1 MDPALNNYL
10 KAADMAY
17 DIGEIHALTPDCA
30 HYDTLLR
37 QQEVLRLLDQA
48 VDGGYVQA
56 YPMKALLSASDD
68 WSTFRLVR
76 PELFRQI
83 LLEGIDRGCLAPE
96 HDEAWTWMTLAA
108 ENNDPEEFMDDM
120 ERYYDLLMTAL
131 EHGNYDAETIM
142 DMIWP
147 PEQVIEED

>member
-37 QQEVLRLLDQA
+37 QQEVLGLLDQA

-83 LLEGIDRGCLAPE
+83 QSSA
-96 HDEAWTWMTLAA
+96 HVM
-108 ENNDPEEFMDDM
+108 
-120 ERYYDLLMTAL
+120 
-131 EHGNYDAETIM
+131 
-142 DMIWP
+142 
-147 PEQVIEED
+147 

>member
-37 QQEVLRLLDQA
+37 QQEVLGLLDQA

-76 PELFRQI
+76 PELFR
-83 LLEGIDRGCLAPE
+83 LWLPKTTTPRSL
-96 HDEAWTWMTLAA
+96 WTTWSAIT
-108 ENNDPEEFMDDM
+108 
-120 ERYYDLLMTAL
+120 TCS
-131 EHGNYDAETIM
+131 
-142 DMIWP
+142 
-147 PEQVIEED
+147 